1 MGSRKRNTDM
11 SMTDE
16 IKIVAAPEA
25 EQAEVATE
33 TTETEVVESPKKA
46 KTTGRSQKY
55 HSVRAKID
63 KTKQYE
69 PTAAIELVKKLSYSK
84 FVGSLEL
91 HAVVKEASTS
101 FSVSMPHSTGRALK
115 VAIATDELLKEIEGG
130 TIAFDVLVSS
140 PQFMPK
146 LAKLARVLGP
156 KGLMPNPKSGTLTD
170 NPELKKKELE
180 GGKVTIKTEKKAPL
194 VHMVIGKLDMDTT
207 QLAENLTA
215 VLKALRGKAEKVS
228 LSATMSPGVKIAL
241 EQ

>member
-1 MGSRKRNTDM
+1 M

-25 EQAEVATE
+25 EQAEAATE

-46 KTTGRSQKY
+46 KVTGRSQKY

-63 KTKQYE
+63 KTKLYE
-69 PTAAIELVKKLSYSK
+69 PTAAVELVKKLSYSK

-91 HAVVKEASTS
+91 HAVVKEAGTS
-101 FSVSMPHSTGRALK
+101 FSVSMPHSTGRTLK
-115 VAIATDELLKEIEGG
+115 VAIATDELLKEIEAG
-130 TIAFDVLVSS
+130 TISFDVLVSS

-194 VHMVIGKLDMDTT
+194 VHMVIGKLDMDTA
-207 QLAENLTA
+207 QLAENLAA
-215 VLKALRGKAEKVS
+215 VLKALRGKADKVS
-228 LSATMSPGVKIAL
+228 LSATMSPGVKVAL

>member
-11 SMTDE
+11 SVTDE

-25 EQAEVATE
+25 EQAEAATE
-33 TTETEVVESPKKA
+33 TTETDAVESPKKT
-46 KTTGRSQKY
+46 KVTGRSQKY

-63 KTKQYE
+63 KTKAYE

-91 HAVVKEASTS
+91 HAVVKEAGTS
-101 FSVSMPHSTGRALK
+101 FSVSMPHSTGRAIK
-115 VAIATDELLKEIEGG
+115 VAIATDELLKEIEAG

-146 LAKLARVLGP
+146 LAKLARILGP

-194 VHMVIGKLDMDTT
+194 VHMVIGKLDMDTAK
-207 QLAENLTA
+207 LAENLAA
-215 VLKALRGKAEKVS
+215 VLKSLRGKAEKVS
-228 LSATMSPGVKIAL
+228 LSATMSPGVKVAI